1 MSCNCMKNRIRN
13 DQPLV
18 KNKRKIK
25 KSSKLQ
31 RGSGKSKRVK
41 KTQNNKKSNKNKK
54 LECPQG
60 MTELKTPKGLLC
72 VGRCPHSG
80 GPIYYNPKT
89 DKLVCKW
96 HGSQFDPN
104 SGKVLTPPAQSSVK
118 IIKKK

>member
-1 MSCNCMKNRIRN
+1 MKNRIRN